1 MAHILPTMPMRDDG
15 SLYFYELH
23 EGDDELFT
31 DVLLSHD
38 SEFDEEEFLGMVL
51 EARGAV
57 LDRFEEDTLSEAIAA
72 ELARHHGF
80 LVVDDRQLRVA
91 VSVSAE
97 EGETAVVAVEEMRAQ
112 RPPDDDEGF
121 RSLLVDLEPEDRRW
135 GDA

>member
-1 MAHILPTMPMRDDG
+1 
-15 SLYFYELH
+15 
-23 EGDDELFT
+23 
-31 DVLLSHD
+31 
-38 SEFDEEEFLGMVL
+38 
-51 EARGAV
+51 
-57 LDRFEEDTLSEAIAA
+57 
-72 ELARHHGF
+72 
-80 LVVDDRQLRVA
+80 VVDDRQLRVA

>member
-1 MAHILPTMPMRDDG
+1 MRDDG
-15 SLYFYELH
+15 ALYFYELH

-51 EARGAV
+51 EARSAV
-57 LDRFEEDTLSEAIAA
+57 LERFEEDTLSEAIGA

-91 VSVSAE
+91 VNVSAE
-97 EGETAVVAVEEMRAQ
+97 EGETAVVAVDELHAART
-112 RPPDDDEGF
+112 PDEDEGF

>member
-1 MAHILPTMPMRDDG
+1 MRDDG

-97 EGETAVVAVEEMRAQ
+97 EGETAVVAVDEMRAQ

>member
-1 MAHILPTMPMRDDG
+1 MRDDG

-91 VSVSAE
+91 VSISAE

>member
-1 MAHILPTMPMRDDG
+1 MRDDG

-38 SEFDEEEFLGMVL
+38 AEFDEEEFLGMVL

>member
-1 MAHILPTMPMRDDG
+1 MRDEG
-15 SLYFYELH
+15 ALYFYELH
-23 EGDDELFT
+23 EGDDESFT
-31 DVLLSHD
+31 DVLLCHD
-38 SEFDEEEFLGMVL
+38 SEFDEEEFLGLVL
-51 EARGAV
+51 ESRSAV

-72 ELARHHGF
+72 ELARQHGF

-97 EGETAVVAVEEMRAQ
+97 EGQTAVVAVTELHAERT
-112 RPPDDDEGF
+112 PDDDEGF

>member
-1 MAHILPTMPMRDDG
+1 MRDDG
-15 SLYFYELH
+15 ALYFYELH

>member
-1 MAHILPTMPMRDDG
+1 MPMRDDG

-38 SEFDEEEFLGMVL
+38 AEFDEEEFLGMVL

>member
-1 MAHILPTMPMRDDG
+1 MRDDG

-38 SEFDEEEFLGMVL
+38 SEFDEEEFLGIVL

>member
-1 MAHILPTMPMRDDG
+1 MRDDG

-112 RPPDDDEGF
+112 PPPDDDEGF

>member
-1 MAHILPTMPMRDDG
+1 MRDDG

-80 LVVDDRQLRVA
+80 LVVDERQLRVA

-97 EGETAVVAVEEMRAQ
+97 QGETAVVAVDEMRAQ

>member
-1 MAHILPTMPMRDDG
+1 MPMRDDG

-51 EARGAV
+51 EARSAV
-57 LDRFEEDTLSEAIAA
+57 LERFEEDTLSEAIAA
-72 ELARHHGF
+72 ELARHQGF

-91 VSVSAE
+91 VNVSAE
-97 EGETAVVAVEEMRAQ
+97 EGETAVVAVDELGAVRT
-112 RPPDDDEGF
+112 PDEDEGF

>member
-1 MAHILPTMPMRDDG
+1 MPTRDDG

-38 SEFDEEEFLGMVL
+38 SEFDEEEFLAMVL

-57 LDRFEEDTLSEAIAA
+57 LERFEEDTLSEAIAA
-72 ELARHHGF
+72 ELARRHGF

-91 VSVSAE
+91 VAVSAE
-97 EGETAVVAVEEMRAQ
+97 QGETAVVAVEEMRSQ
-112 RPPDDDEGF
+112 RAPDDEGF

>member
-1 MAHILPTMPMRDDG
+1 MRDDG

-121 RSLLVDLEPEDRRW
+121 RSLLLDLEPEDRRW

>member
-1 MAHILPTMPMRDDG
+1 MRDDG
-15 SLYFYELH
+15 SIYFYELH

-72 ELARHHGF
+72 ELARHQGF

-97 EGETAVVAVEEMRAQ
+97 EGETAVVAMEEMRTPRA
-112 RPPDDDEGF
+112 PDDDEGF

>member
-1 MAHILPTMPMRDDG
+1 MRDDG

-38 SEFDEEEFLGMVL
+38 SEFDDEEFLGMVL

-80 LVVDDRQLRVA
+80 LVVDDRRLRVA

>member
-1 MAHILPTMPMRDDG
+1 MRDDG

-97 EGETAVVAVEEMRAQ
+97 QGETAVVAVEEMRAQ

>member
-1 MAHILPTMPMRDDG
+1 MRDDG

-38 SEFDEEEFLGMVL
+38 SEFDEEEFLDMVL

-97 EGETAVVAVEEMRAQ
+97 EGETAVVAVEEMRPQ

>member
-1 MAHILPTMPMRDDG
+1 MRDDG

-38 SEFDEEEFLGMVL
+38 SEFDEEEFLAMVL

-57 LDRFEEDTLSEAIAA
+57 LERFEEDTLSEAIGA
-72 ELARHHGF
+72 ELARHQGF

-97 EGETAVVAVEEMRAQ
+97 EGETAVVAVDEMRAP

>member
-1 MAHILPTMPMRDDG
+1 MRDDG

-97 EGETAVVAVEEMRAQ
+97 EGVTAVVAVEEMRAQ

>member
-1 MAHILPTMPMRDDG
+1 MPMRDDG

-97 EGETAVVAVEEMRAQ
+97 EGETAVVAVEEMRPQ

>member
-1 MAHILPTMPMRDDG
+1 MPMRDDG

>member
-1 MAHILPTMPMRDDG
+1 MPMRDDG

-91 VSVSAE
+91 VSISAE

>member
-1 MAHILPTMPMRDDG
+1 MRDDG

-80 LVVDDRQLRVA
+80 LVVDERQLRVA

>member
-1 MAHILPTMPMRDDG
+1 MPMRDDG
-15 SLYFYELH
+15 ALYFYELH

-38 SEFDEEEFLGMVL
+38 SEFDEEEFLAMVL
-51 EARGAV
+51 EARSAV

-72 ELARHHGF
+72 ELARHQGF

-97 EGETAVVAVEEMRAQ
+97 EGETAVVAVEEMRSP

>member
-1 MAHILPTMPMRDDG
+1 MPMRDDG

-38 SEFDEEEFLGMVL
+38 AEFDEEEFLGMVL

-97 EGETAVVAVEEMRAQ
+97 EGVTAVVAVEEMRAQ

>member
-1 MAHILPTMPMRDDG
+1 MRDDG

>member
-1 MAHILPTMPMRDDG
+1 MRDDG
-15 SLYFYELH
+15 SLYFFELH